1 MSSAGRGGRGRPA
14 AERLVAAKDLFRATG
29 DAEPVVEF
37 ARSAIRKEAET
48 PSGLSSTKEVEE
60 LIFWLGA
67 LRRPLAADL
76 QAAHDTLPA
85 LDPKS
90 AARPGSFSESSRPFP
105 RSDHASWLK
114 DTPAEANETRRIPS
128 SSKASLTGASIMCGA
143 RSSLRPIVRIQ
154 VFRIAG
160 MAAQLREP
168 GVKPRRI
175 RTTASGPSASG
186 SGSPFSSCP

>member
-1 MSSAGRGGRGRPA
+1 MSGVRFQSEWRRTIVSGMRVGLITCLVGCFLVGCGRTEEPEFDGKPLGEWVEQARGRDA
-14 AERLVAAKDLFRATG
+14 AARLRAYDALGAFPHERRAVDVLRAVAADEGGLPPERLVATKDLFRATG

-67 LRRPLAADL
+67 RARPLAADL

-90 AARPGSFSESSRPFP
+90 AAKRRELQRI
-105 RSDHASWLK
+105 LK
-114 DTPAEANETRRIPS
+114 TIPA
-128 SSKASLTGASIMCGA
+128 K
-143 RSSLRPIVRIQ
+143 
-154 VFRIAG
+154 
-160 MAAQLREP
+160 
-168 GVKPRRI
+168 
-175 RTTASGPSASG
+175 
-186 SGSPFSSCP
+186 